1 MKLKQWK
8 WWQTYYTLYIKMSFN
23 YK

>member
-8 WWQTYYTLYIKMSFN
+8 WS
-23 YK
+23 